1 MAIRYDR
8 SRFSIVVYCD
18 CGWSDL
24 GITKEAAY
32 SLAEDHETRV
42 HPEETRIRNAAI
54 QRKKYH
60 DAHG

>member
-8 SRFSIVVYCD
+8 TRFSIVVYCT

-32 SLAEDHETRV
+32 WLAEDHETRV
-42 HPEETRIRNAAI
+42 HPEENHVRNAAT
-54 QRKKYH
+54 QRRKYH
-60 DAHG
+60 AGEG